1 MMEVILLERI
11 EALGQMGDVVNV
23 KPGYARN
30 YLLPQRKA
38 LRATEENRLQFEE
51 KRVHLEADNLEHR
64 KEAEKVGA
72 KLDGTPVTLIRQA
85 GEAGQ
90 LYGSVRSH
98 DISDCVKEA
107 GFAINRRQVQLSYP
121 IKTLGVHEVRIDLH
135 PEVTV
140 TVAANVARSEDE
152 AKIQAKTG
160 KAVVR
165 LEEEQE
171 HGEAEAAE
179 EARAEAAEEA
189 RAEAADIF
197 EEGAA
202 KPSDEGADE
211 GPADDAP
218 AADAGPPPAAGGD
231 EKEAPPEDDQD
242 EEAAN

>member
-11 EALGQMGDVVNV
+11 ETLGQMGDVVKV

-30 YLLPQRKA
+30 YLLPQKKA
-38 LRATEENRLQFEE
+38 LRATEDNRREFEE
-51 KRVHLEADNLEHR
+51 KRVQLKADNLDR
-64 KEAEKVGA
+64 RQDAEKVGA
-72 KLDGTPVTLIRQA
+72 KLDGLSVTLIRQA

-98 DISDCVKEA
+98 DIADCVKEA
-107 GFAINRRQVQLSYP
+107 GFDIDRRQVQLSYP

-140 TVAANVARSEDE
+140 SVAANVARSEDE

-171 HGEAEAAE
+171 QPEAETAAE
-179 EARAEAAEEA
+179 AQAEET
-189 RAEAADIF
+189 DIF
-197 EEGAA
+197 EKGAA
-202 KPSDEGADE
+202 KPSDE
-211 GPADDAP
+211 
-218 AADAGPPPAAGGD
+218 
-231 EKEAPPEDDQD
+231 
-242 EEAAN
+242 